1 MIRLFEE
8 KQNMYAW
15 RTWVGQVDFPP
26 DTDTEGRGLNR
37 GPLSGPQKGALCVGA
52 GRRPLLRHNV
62 VIIKLGLLMA
72 TIQNLKTL
80 WCIML
85 ENELMIWL
93 MILFYIKTNRIIG
106 EEICFLLVYVGTL
119 KPRFLPR
126 GSASTIW
133 K

>member
-8 KQNMYAW
+8 KQNMYAR

-52 GRRPLLRHNV
+52 WRTPLLRHNV

-72 TIQNLKTL
+72 KIQILKTL

-85 ENELMIWL
+85 KNELMI
-93 MILFYIKTNRIIG
+93 
-106 EEICFLLVYVGTL
+106 CFISKQTALSEKKSVFCWYMWGL
-119 KPRFLPR
+119 
-126 GSASTIW
+126 
-133 K
+133 

>member
-8 KQNMYAW
+8 KQDMYAR

-37 GPLSGPQKGALCVGA
+37 GPLSGPQKGALCVGT

-72 TIQNLKTL
+72 KIQNLKTL
-80 WCIML
+80 
-85 ENELMIWL
+85 
-93 MILFYIKTNRIIG
+93 
-106 EEICFLLVYVGTL
+106 ICGVLCL
-119 KPRFLPR
+119 RMN
-126 GSASTIW
+126 
-133 K
+133 